1 MRSASTKIWPPVRAL
16 GLLVIVC
23 ISSISPCLARH
34 SRLALQGPPLFKK
47 IVPKFRTIHVFGG
60 TGTHGQTHPNGR
72 QVHRAL
78 VSRPGFT
85 LSRLLF
91 LPVKHAD
98 MNIASD

>member
-1 MRSASTKIWPPVRAL
+1 MHFLNLTMS
-16 GLLVIVC
+16 G
-23 ISSISPCLARH
+23 SPFPACLAR
-34 SRLALQGPPLFKK
+34 AVFPPLFKK

-98 MNIASD
+98 MNIASGANTD